1 MRDSG
6 RRTWT
11 LADFGIRL
19 VILVLASLLLLALQ
33 LTGQLRPFKSLLTQA
48 TSPAQVGATG
58 ITSTLADGIN
68 FFVELGALRQH
79 NAELE
84 QINGSLRSENF
95 RLSEVERENTEL
107 RKFFKFAQEQP
118 GLTLRGAQI
127 IGRNIGQES
136 TNFLSIILID
146 LGQVHGIKVG
156 MPVVTDR
163 GLVGR
168 ISEVNNST
176 AKVLLI
182 ADVNSAV
189 AALLN
194 QSRAPGVIR
203 GTPQGNLLMDFIPQG
218 ITIATGEVILTSGLG
233 GGFPKGIPIGQVV
246 RQIQSDNEIVQQAVV
261 NPLVDF
267 SSLELVAVVT
277 NFTPVDTQL
286 ELTTSAPLTNTE
298 VLTPSG
304 IIAPTSGV
312 TPTQPSG
319 AGNGQ

>member
-6 RRTWT
+6 RRSWT

-33 LTGQLRPFKSLLTQA
+33 LTGQLRPFQSLLTQA

-58 ITSTLADGIN
+58 ITSTLVDGIS
-68 FFVELGALRQH
+68 FLTELGTLRQR

-118 GLTLRGAQI
+118 GLALRGAQI
-127 IGRNIGQES
+127 IGRNIGGES
-136 TNFLSIILID
+136 TNFLNIILID

-182 ADVNSAV
+182 SDVNSAV

-218 ITIATGEVILTSGLG
+218 VTIAVGEVILTSGLG

-286 ELTTSAPLTNTE
+286 ELTTSVPLTATDIF
-298 VLTPSG
+298 T
-304 IIAPTSGV
+304 ASGV
-312 TPTQPSG
+312 ISPTLGVTLTQPNG
-319 AGNGQ
+319 AGDGQ

>member
-33 LTGQLRPFKSLLTQA
+33 LTGQLRPFQSLLTQA

-58 ITSTLADGIN
+58 ITSTLVDGIN
-68 FFVELGALRQH
+68 FLIELGTLRQR

-118 GLTLRGAQI
+118 GLALRGAQI
-127 IGRNIGQES
+127 IGRNIGGES
-136 TNFLSIILID
+136 TNFLNIILID

-176 AKVLLI
+176 SKVLLI
-182 ADVNSAV
+182 SDVNSAV

-218 ITIATGEVILTSGLG
+218 VTIAVGEVILTSGLG

-286 ELTTSAPLTNTE
+286 ELTTSAPVTSTE
-298 VLTPSG
+298 VFTSSS
-304 IIAPTSGV
+304 IIAPTLGV
-312 TPTQPSG
+312 TPTQTGG
-319 AGNGQ
+319 ARNGQ